1 MIWGM
6 STETFTLVHVLIS
19 LAGIASGLIVVFG
32 LVAGKRLDGWTV
44 VFLLTT
50 AATSII
56 GFGFPFEHLSPA
68 HKLGIV
74 SLVVLAV
81 VVYARYAR
89 HLAGRWRRIYVI
101 GVAIAL
107 YLNVFVG
114 VVQAFMKVPA
124 LAALAPHRNEPPFLI
139 AQLIVLLLFV
149 VLTIVAA
156 RRFV

>member
-6 STETFTLVHVLIS
+6 SIETFTLVHVLIS

-50 AATSII
+50 AATSIT
-56 GFGFPFEHLSPA
+56 GFGFGFEHLSPA

-89 HLAGRWRRIYVI
+89 HLAGQWRRIFVI
-101 GVAIAL
+101 GAAIAL

-114 VVQAFMKVPA
+114 VVQAFMKVPG
-124 LAALAPHRNEPPFLI
+124 LAALAPHQNEPPFLV